1 MKCLRYNIQ
10 RCNIWRC
17 NVHEPD
23 FHTILESTK
32 YPKSVWKWILASSSS
47 SKGIFWPSYNSST
60 TDEEKKRC
68 EKGSLIVTSVK
79 AAKDLFCLALWLW
92 ALLVA
97 ADALCM
103 KTNASSVASKVAALI
118 HLGPAHLTDKL
129 NLSFHH
135 SFAGRSITKEH
146 CKNSRR
152 PMMNILDV
160 V

>member
-1 MKCLRYNIQ
+1 MFGNGFWHHLAAAKESFDPVTTQ
-10 RCNIWRC
+10 
-17 NVHEPD
+17 VH
-23 FHTILESTK
+23 
-32 YPKSVWKWILASSSS
+32 
-47 SKGIFWPSYNSST
+47 T

-68 EKGSLIVTSVK
+68 EKGSLIVASVK

-146 CKNSRR
+146 CKNSSTLFEIFIFC
-152 PMMNILDV
+152 PKNQL
-160 V
+160 